1 MPDASQWTK
10 SKICIYICTHKQWV
24 LILIEFYNLKLKSS
38 YPYILYQHLRRFH
51 SCSKQWLCSHL
62 CRRRSRLNTFSL
74 LHHKPECS
82 PEQPA
87 AFFSQ
92 YSYFPDENSL
102 WALMFT
108 AEITHPESLYQSV
121 IIMLSSLNPRRLYRL
136 FPAVRQT
143 HTHTHACANTEKHS
157 YTPSHASP
165 PTHSSLW
172 WVWAPCHDSRVIS
185 TLLLYAYVAI
195 PHTAPLT
202 KRLCWQTNQ
211 KAVPQGW
218 ELPRVLWPWLG
229 STSFKYKT
237 KFTCVLS
244 TSILLRFKLSPCVLF
259 WCCKDPIKCL

>member
-74 LHHKPECS
+74 LNHKPECS

-143 HTHTHACANTEKHS
+143 HTHTRVQTQKNTAIHL
-157 YTPSHASP
+157 
-165 PTHSSLW
+165 PTQAH
-172 WVWAPCHDSRVIS
+172 
-185 TLLLYAYVAI
+185 
-195 PHTAPLT
+195 PHTAHYGE
-202 KRLCWQTNQ
+202 C
-211 KAVPQGW
+211 
-218 ELPRVLWPWLG
+218 ELPATTHV
-229 STSFKYKT
+229 SS
-237 KFTCVLS
+237 
-244 TSILLRFKLSPCVLF
+244 LLCYFMLT
-259 WCCKDPIKCL
+259 